1 MFKDIRLKKSHNNSN
16 GNINTINVKNNVEST
31 ANKQNLQPS
40 VNLGTTLPVS
50 FNPHASINGRKS
62 VDSDTSI
69 DSLLNGIPMI
79 KGTLT
84 HEWGNSSAKKKTSDI
99 IKLNNEDGTPLT
111 SPIQLTKTESPP
123 ETLYEDSLDVIKP
136 NVKPSIPTKVFVD
149 KKKRETNRAARILSN
164 DQFLNIDVLSP
175 EDKKLIEKINNG
187 KIYESPKKKREMI
200 SALMSKASFPSF
212 KEASS
217 EDDNYTVSFSKKEK
231 RNLNKNSKKKTTSN
245 DFKKQSNFKNGNN
258 NNSNN
263 INNNSSN
270 NNSSS
275 GKNRSRSV
283 STTESINSESSDVSA
298 TSQFSFQFTGRNSS
312 VKYYSKNN
320 PKDIEMMY
328 FDDLYEHEVDVEDD
342 GINEEDMFDDEGDD
356 DDVEEFGNGFSN
368 IALISEEEDEEDNDN
383 DDEHNDEETK
393 NEDGEEE
400 DFNEGKNNNF
410 DCGFSNLSSN
420 SEDEN
425 EDTIDGDILKRTTT
439 GNTLRHQDQIIN
451 QGNYI
456 EEEEDDDYEETDNFK
471 NRTYRKHDEEEE
483 DDDDDDDLLTP
494 IANENGN
501 KINSFKDLFDISD
514 EEDEINQHDITP
526 KAKKTAVSTLSSYN
540 DLFDL
545 GDPDDFDES
554 VSESNISRNNES
566 NDYTNDSDLEKL
578 IEEMDESLNVE
589 PTNQTSTTY
598 SKEPPSRGT
607 SPLFSNLLRSPKP
620 QSKKN
625 FDYTQFYGKNSI
637 SAIYNDPIG
646 TASLVQSPNSTLVN
660 LPPRNILKY
669 HDLSTNLDS
678 NIPGRMGELFFI
690 DEEEEEEIP
699 SNHKYLSD
707 YGGEVLDDDLIL
719 DEINEI
725 PEDYDDSDD
734 DAPSLNDTKGILYQQ
749 SQSNSTSSNFSK
761 KSYTSYNSNEKS
773 ENWTLENNTNVN
785 NNNNRHNSANNNTIN
800 NNSNNNSSGSNN
812 NLINASHKTKSPKY
826 SKLFQKSS
834 TLVARNDKPQNN
846 KMSIKTKTITFFKR
860 HNYNDNSKYNNNS
873 SHSRSSSKTPP
884 RIIGADIDL
893 SPIQE
898 RRGSIEE

>member
-31 ANKQNLQPS
+31 SNKQNLQQS
-40 VNLGTTLPVS
+40 VNIGTTLPVS

-123 ETLYEDSLDVIKP
+123 ETLYEDSLDVI
-136 NVKPSIPTKVFVD
+136 NNNTKPSIPTKVFVD

-164 DQFLNIDVLSP
+164 DQFLNIDVLSS

-200 SALMSKASFPSF
+200 SALMSKASFSSF

-231 RNLNKNSKKKTTSN
+231 RNLNKNSKKKTTSI
-245 DFKKQSNFKNGNN
+245 DFKKQSSHKNGNN
-258 NNSNN
+258 NSSNN
-263 INNNSSN
+263 INNNSSSN
-270 NNSSS
+270 NSSTNNSSS
-275 GKNRSRSV
+275 GNNRSRSV

-342 GINEEDMFDDEGDD
+342 GINEEDMFDDESDD

-368 IALISEEEDEEDNDN
+368 IALISEEEDEEDN
-383 DDEHNDEETK
+383 ETK
-393 NEDGEEE
+393 NEYGEEE

-410 DCGFSNLSSN
+410 ECGFSNLSSN

-439 GNTLRHQDQIIN
+439 GNTLKYQDQIIN
-451 QGNYI
+451 QGTYI
-456 EEEEDDDYEETDNFK
+456 DEDDDEEIVNIKNRAYRKQEEKEEEEE
-471 NRTYRKHDEEEE
+471 
-483 DDDDDDDLLTP
+483 DDLLTP

-514 EEDEINQHDITP
+514 DEDEINQHDITP

-545 GDPDDFDES
+545 SDPDDFDES
-554 VSESNISRNNES
+554 VNENNISRNNELI
-566 NDYTNDSDLEKL
+566 DYTNDSDLEKL

-589 PTNQTSTTY
+589 PTSQTSTTY

-625 FDYTQFYGKNSI
+625 FGYTQFYGKNSI

-707 YGGEVLDDDLIL
+707 YCGEVLDDDLIL

-734 DAPSLNDTKGILYQQ
+734 APSLNDTNGILYQQ
-749 SQSNSTSSNFSK
+749 SHSNSISSNFSK
-761 KSYTSYNSNEKS
+761 KSYTSYNSNEKN
-773 ENWTLENNTNVN
+773 ENWTLENN
-785 NNNNRHNSANNNTIN
+785 NNNNRHNSANNNIN
-800 NNSNNNSSGSNN
+800 SSNNSSSSSSSN

-860 HNYNDNSKYNNNS
+860 HNYNDNTNNSKYNNNS
-873 SHSRSSSKTPP
+873 SHSRSGSKTPP
-884 RIIGADIDL
+884 RIIAADIDL

>member
-16 GNINTINVKNNVEST
+16 GNINTINVKNNLEST
-31 ANKQNLQPS
+31 SNKQNLQPS
-40 VNLGTTLPVS
+40 INLGTTIPAS
-50 FNPHASINGRKS
+50 FNPHTSINGRKS

-123 ETLYEDSLDVIKP
+123 ETLYEDSLDVVNTNTKP
-136 NVKPSIPTKVFVD
+136 NIPTKVFVD

-164 DQFLNIDVLSP
+164 DQFLNIDVLSH

-217 EDDNYTVSFSKKEK
+217 EDDNYTVSFSKIEK
-231 RNLNKNSKKKTTSN
+231 RNLNKNSNKKTTSN
-245 DFKKQSNFKNGNN
+245 DFKKQSSHKNGNN
-258 NNSNN
+258 NNSN
-263 INNNSSN
+263 NNNSSN

-368 IALISEEEDEEDNDN
+368 IALISEEEDEEDIDDGDDND

-393 NEDGEEE
+393 NEDDEEE

-410 DCGFSNLSSN
+410 ECGFSNLSSN

-439 GNTLRHQDQIIN
+439 GNTLKHQDQIIN

-456 EEEEDDDYEETDNFK
+456 EEDYNEEIDNYK
-471 NRTYRKHDEEEE
+471 NRTNGKQE
-483 DDDDDDDLLTP
+483 DDGDEDEDDDDLLTP

-514 EEDEINQHDITP
+514 EEDEIDQHDITP

-545 GDPDDFDES
+545 SDPDDFNEP
-554 VSESNISRNNES
+554 VNENENNISRNNEL

-625 FDYTQFYGKNSI
+625 FGYTQFYGKNSI

-734 DAPSLNDTKGILYQQ
+734 APSLNDTKGVLYQQ
-749 SQSNSTSSNFSK
+749 SHSNSTSSNFSK
-761 KSYTSYNSNEKS
+761 KSYTSYNSNEKN
-773 ENWTLENNTNVN
+773 ENWSLEN
-785 NNNNRHNSANNNTIN
+785 NNNNMHNSANNNNNT
-800 NNSNNNSSGSNN
+800 NNSNNHSSNSSSN
-812 NLINASHKTKSPKY
+812 NLITTSHKTKSPKY

-860 HNYNDNSKYNNNS
+860 HNYNDNSNNNKYNNNS
-873 SHSRSSSKTPP
+873 SHSRSGSKTPP
-884 RIIGADIDL
+884 RIIGGDIDL

-898 RRGSIEE
+898 RRGSVEE